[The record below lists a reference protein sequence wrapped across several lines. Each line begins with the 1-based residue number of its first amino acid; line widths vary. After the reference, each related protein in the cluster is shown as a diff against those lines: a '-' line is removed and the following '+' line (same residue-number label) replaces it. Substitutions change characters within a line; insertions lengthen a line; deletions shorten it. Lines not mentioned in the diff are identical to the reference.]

1 MSLKKWGELKAKTA
15 ALSLRERVI
24 LLAAICVCVTFIWL
38 QFFFLGFEKQL
49 KQSRQDILT
58 EQQLSVDQSDQLS
71 QLMERLSHDPNAVLL
86 QEQELLQTKLD
97 DLKQR
102 IEQRLSNLIEPE
114 LMADVLKSV
123 LSDYKGLRL
132 ITARN
137 LPVRPLEIK
146 NTAKEKMGNE
156 KKEEQKQAV
165 LFSHAF
171 QMEFEGDYFQTL
183 SFLKRLEEMKGF
195 YWTMLH
201 YQVEDYPQAK
211 IMLQLSTLSLE
222 EGWIGV

>member
-1 MSLKKWGELKAKTA
+1 M
-15 ALSLRERVI
+15 
-24 LLAAICVCVTFIWL
+24 
-38 QFFFLGFEKQL
+38 KQ
-49 KQSRQDILT
+49 D
-58 EQQLSVDQSDQLS
+58 
-71 QLMERLSHDPNAVLL
+71 
-86 QEQELLQTKLD
+86 
-97 DLKQR
+97 

-114 LMADVLKSV
+114 LMADVMKSV

-132 ITARN
+132 LSAKN
-137 LPVRPLEIK
+137 LPVMPLEIK
-146 NTAKEKMGNE
+146 NSSKEKPDAE
-156 KKEEQKQAV
+156 TSEEVRQAV

-183 SFLKRLEEMKGF
+183 TFLKRLEEMKGF

-211 IMLQLSTLSLE
+211 IILQLSTLSLE